1 MARKRDGR
9 KKTLSEHLAA
19 RARAAEESKAR
30 EEARA
35 QSIAALRKLDA
46 EVLCDCPACRRRR
59 GITLQKS

>member
-1 MARKRDGR
+1 M
-9 KKTLSEHLAA
+9 TLSEHLAA
-19 RARAAEESKAR
+19 RARAAEDSKAH